1 MNTRHPIQPTDD
13 AVALSLAFSP
23 SRTRYIAGL
32 SDGCRIF
39 RTDNCL
45 PTYQPILSATG
56 RKGKAP
62 AVLSDAGVAV
72 AAVLDDRYF
81 AVTGGG
87 STPQGSP
94 NVISFWDATLGRQIA
109 RFDLYEPIL
118 GIRLSTTYAAIVL
131 QDRTVML
138 EYQELG
144 PVEPAE
150 EHHMA
155 DVDAVVRAPNRVKG
169 LFTTAPNPYALACLG
184 KDVLVLPAQTIGQVQ
199 LVPLPSGS
207 KRVFRAHDS
216 AIRSIALSDD
226 GTILVT
232 ASMNGTL
239 IRVWSTSTLDQLAEF
254 RRGMDHAII
263 GSLAISPGNRW
274 LASTSDKG
282 TLHIF
287 DLRPGPSHSSTPD
300 PPAKPLPHRRN
311 PSYPTPRIPTPTD
324 QTSLS
329 NFSGRSSPHSAT
341 GQGSVQEYYGLRP
354 PPASASPSSSA
365 SLTALAA
372 FESSTLAP
380 RALKD
385 TRSVVS
391 ATFYTGDDPPH
402 WQPGP
407 NRGYTY
413 TTSPTGKRTKVRNPV
428 PPLPGNPTGKPPKG
442 IVAFA
447 PKDGK
452 AYGVSGLS
460 GDDDE
465 GAVIFV
471 LGGGGRPRWELFELL
486 PREGG
491 GWGMVGR
498 GYREILGRQFVD

>member
-13 AVALSLAFSP
+13 AVLLSLALSP
-23 SRTRYIAGL
+23 TRARYIAGL

-45 PTYQPILSATG
+45 PTYQPILSQTR

-72 AAVLDDRYF
+72 VAVLDDRYF

-94 NVISFWDATLGRQIA
+94 NVVSFWDATLGRQIA

-118 GIRLSTTYAAIVL
+118 GIRMSITYATIVL

-138 EYQELG
+138 EYQELST
-144 PVEPAE
+144 VEPTE
-150 EHHMA
+150 EHPMA
-155 DVDAVVRAPNRVKG
+155 DEDAVIRAPNKVKG
-169 LFTTAPNPYALACLG
+169 LYPTAPNPYALVCLG
-184 KDVLVLPAQTIGQVQ
+184 KNVLVLPAQTVGQVQ

-216 AIRSIALSDD
+216 AIRSLTLSDD
-226 GTILVT
+226 GTILAT

-254 RRGMDHAII
+254 RRGMDHAVI
-263 GSLAISPGNRW
+263 GSLAIGTGNRW
-274 LASTSDKG
+274 LASTSDKS
-282 TLHIF
+282 TLHLF
-287 DLRPGPSHSSTPD
+287 DLRPAPSHAATPSAA
-300 PPAKPLPHRRN
+300 PKPIPHRRN

-329 NFSGRSSPHSAT
+329 NFSGRSSPQSIT
-341 GQGSVQEYYGLRP
+341 GQGSAQEYYGLRP

-365 SLTALAA
+365 PLTALAA
-372 FESSTLAP
+372 FKSSSLAP

-385 TRSVVS
+385 TRSVAS
-391 ATFYTGDDPPH
+391 AAFYTGDDPPH
-402 WQPGP
+402 WQPAL

-428 PPLPGNPTGKPPKG
+428 PPLPGNPTGKPPMG

-452 AYGVSGLS
+452 PYGVSGLH

-471 LGGGGRPRWELFELL
+471 FGGGGRPRWELFELL

-491 GWGMVGR
+491 GWGLVGR